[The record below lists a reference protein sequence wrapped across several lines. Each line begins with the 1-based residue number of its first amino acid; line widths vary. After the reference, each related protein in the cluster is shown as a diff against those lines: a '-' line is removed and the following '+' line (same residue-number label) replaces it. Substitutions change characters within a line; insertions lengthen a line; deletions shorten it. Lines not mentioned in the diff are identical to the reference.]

1 MVLDPTSIAAIKT
14 LIMSKLEK
22 SMTILVKT
30 AAFVWFHVMAYIKLT
45 QNTGLVP
52 LPGLGAD

>member
-30 AAFVWFHVMAYIKLT
+30 AEFVWFHVMAYIKLT
-45 QNTGLVP
+45 QT
-52 LPGLGAD
+52 PGLSRSLV